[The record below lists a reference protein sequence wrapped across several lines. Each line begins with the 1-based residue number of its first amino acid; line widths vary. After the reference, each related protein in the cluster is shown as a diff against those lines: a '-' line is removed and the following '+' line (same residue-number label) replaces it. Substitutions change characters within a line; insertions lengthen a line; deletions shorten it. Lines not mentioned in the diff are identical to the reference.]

1 MNNSTSGSVLFGRL
15 WHSYIKQH
23 WGKLSIAIFFM
34 LLEGGAMYVFVKMLQ
49 PLFDNI
55 FIEGNR
61 SQILPVTIAVCGV
74 FVIRGVGSFIHRS
87 LTVKTGISV
96 VGSLQQDLT
105 QHLLSLDIS
114 FFNKNSPGG
123 LIERVRGDTQALQA
137 FASTTLLTLGR
148 DAAMLVG
155 MLAAAIEVD
164 WMWTI
169 IVFVGVPILIL
180 PIAILH
186 RLIRQQTRRARE
198 ASATLSTRL
207 DEIFHGIKAIKLN
220 NLANHEVGRFQGGVN
235 QFIRQQLK
243 SEYSKA
249 GMPSVVDI
257 IAGVGFV
264 AVIYYGGQEIIAG
277 EKTAG
282 QFMTFFVAVG
292 FLLDPIRRL
301 TNVSGAIQGALANLE
316 RIYYLF
322 DQQPLPRHNATA
334 TQLTNAQGD
343 ITFNNVNFSYG
354 DQPVLNNLSFTAPG
368 GKTTAFVGP
377 SGAGK
382 STLFNVLT
390 QLELQQSGSITIG
403 HQNVAEIDAYALRQ
417 HIAVVSQES
426 ALFDESLHDNILLG
440 DLGADPSAVQQ
451 AAQTALV
458 SQFSDQMPSGLN
470 ALAGPRGSNLSGG
483 QRQRVIIARALLR
496 NAPILLLDE
505 ATSALDNQTEK
516 QIQALLDDFSRDKTT
531 LVIAHRLTTV
541 MNADLIHV
549 MQEGSIVESGTHL
562 ELLARGNVYAALH
575 KTLEQ

>member
-1 MNNSTSGSVLFGRL
+1 MNNPTSGSVLFGRL
-15 WHSYIKQH
+15 WHSYVKQH
-23 WGKLSIAIFFM
+23 WGKLAVAIFFM
-34 LLEGGAMYVFVKMLQ
+34 LLEGGAAYVFAKMLQ

-74 FVIRGVGSFIHRS
+74 FVIRGVGSFVHRS

-96 VGSLQQDLT
+96 VGALQQDLT
-105 QHLLSLDIS
+105 QHLLRLDMS

-148 DAAMLVG
+148 DAAMLIGLLV
-155 MLAAAIEVD
+155 AAIQVD
-164 WMWTI
+164 WAWTI
-169 IVFVGVPILIL
+169 IVFVGVPVLIF

-186 RLIRQQTRRARE
+186 RLIRSQTRKARE

-220 NLANHEVGRFQGGVN
+220 NLADHEVGRFQGGVN

-264 AVIYYGGQEIIAG
+264 AVIYYGGQEIISG

-282 QFMTFFVAVG
+282 QFMSFFVAVVL
-292 FLLDPIRRL
+292 LLDPIRRL

-322 DQQPLPRHNATA
+322 DQQPLPRDNATA
-334 TQLTNAQGD
+334 NLLTNAQGD
-343 ITFNNVNFSYG
+343 IVFNKVSFSYG
-354 DQPVLNNLSFTAPG
+354 EQPVLSNLSFTAPG

-390 QLELQQSGSITIG
+390 QLELQQSGRITIG
-403 HQNVAEIDAYALRQ
+403 EQDVADIDAYALRQ

-440 DLGADPSAVQQ
+440 DLSANPEAVHQ
-451 AAQTALV
+451 AAETALV
-458 SQFSDQMPSGLN
+458 TQFSDQMPNGLQ

-516 QIQALLDDFSRDKTT
+516 QIQALLDDFSKDKTT

-549 MQEGSIVESGTHL
+549 MQEGSIVESGTHQ
-562 ELLARGNVYAALH
+562 ELLERGQVYAALH